1 MLFSVM
7 EYSDQSHQDSTVGYF
22 DQVTMLVFRSGGIVF
37 GADVEEIIEILD
49 DENSKIEELPDTP
62 GLMWDDLVGFTTFRE
77 SELAVVSLNQQFDL
91 TPSLDNLMAGK
102 SPEVI
107 VVQNEYGYLGIQVDQ
122 IDTIIDLEIEH
133 IDSIPSVVENLLE
146 VESLWG
152 MGKASKS
159 TDMLSVTDDGIGD
172 VIMLV
177 GLNDILPGDQKRL
190 IQTITYSKFRDMAET
205 SSLGL
210 TSES

>member
-1 MLFSVM
+1 M
-7 EYSDQSHQDSTVGYF
+7 EYSDQSHQDSTVGHF
-22 DQVTMLVFRSGGIVF
+22 DQVKMLVFRSGGIVF
-37 GADVEEIIEILD
+37 GADVAEIIEILD
-49 DENSKIEELPDTP
+49 DENSKIKELPDTP
-62 GLMWDDLVGFTTFRE
+62 GLVWNDLVGFTTFRE
-77 SELAVVSLNQQFDL
+77 LELAVVSLNQQFDL

-102 SPEVI
+102 SPQVI

-122 IDTIIDLEIEH
+122 IDTTIDLEIEH
-133 IDSIPSVVENLLE
+133 IDSIPHFVENLLE

-152 MGKASKS
+152 MGKASQP

-177 GLNDILPGDQKRL
+177 GLNDILHDDQKRL
-190 IQTITYSKFRDMAET
+190 IQTITYSKFKNLGET
-205 SSLGL
+205 SIPDL

>member
-1 MLFSVM
+1 M
-7 EYSDQSHQDSTVGYF
+7 EYSDQSHQDSTAGHF
-22 DQVTMLVFRSGGIVF
+22 DQVKMLVFCSGGNVF

-62 GLMWDDLVGFTTFRE
+62 GLEWNDLVGFTTFRE
-77 SELAVVSLNQQFDL
+77 LELAVVSLNQQFDL

-102 SPEVI
+102 SPQVI

-122 IDTIIDLEIEH
+122 IDTTIDLEIEH
-133 IDSIPSVVENLLE
+133 IDSIPHFVENLLE

-152 MGKASKS
+152 MGKASQP

-177 GLNDILPGDQKRL
+177 GLNDILHDDQKRL
-190 IQTITYSKFRDMAET
+190 IQTITYSKFKNLGET
-205 SSLGL
+205 SIPDL

>member
-1 MLFSVM
+1 M
-7 EYSDQSHQDSTVGYF
+7 EYSDQSHQDSTAGHF
-22 DQVTMLVFRSGGIVF
+22 DQVKMLVFCSGGIVF

-62 GLMWDDLVGFTTFRE
+62 GLEWNDLVGFTTFRE
-77 SELAVVSLNQQFDL
+77 LELAVVSLNQQFDL

-102 SPEVI
+102 SPQVI

-122 IDTIIDLEIEH
+122 IDTTIDLEIEH
-133 IDSIPSVVENLLE
+133 IDSIPHFVENLLE
-146 VESLWG
+146 AESLWG
-152 MGKASKS
+152 MGKASQP

-177 GLNDILPGDQKRL
+177 GLNDILHDDQKRL
-190 IQTITYSKFRDMAET
+190 IQTITYSKFKNLGET
-205 SSLGL
+205 SIPDL

>member
-1 MLFSVM
+1 M

-49 DENSKIEELPDTP
+49 DENSKIEELPGTP
-62 GLMWDDLVGFTTFRE
+62 ELVWNDLVGFTTFRE
-77 SELAVVSLNQQFDL
+77 LELAVVSLNQQFDL

-102 SPEVI
+102 SPQVI

-122 IDTIIDLEIEH
+122 IDTTIDLEIEH
-133 IDSIPSVVENLLE
+133 IDSIPHFVENLLE

-152 MGKASKS
+152 MGKASQP

-177 GLNDILPGDQKRL
+177 GLNDILHDDQKRL
-190 IQTITYSKFRDMAET
+190 IQTITYSKFKNLGET
-205 SSLGL
+205 SIPDL